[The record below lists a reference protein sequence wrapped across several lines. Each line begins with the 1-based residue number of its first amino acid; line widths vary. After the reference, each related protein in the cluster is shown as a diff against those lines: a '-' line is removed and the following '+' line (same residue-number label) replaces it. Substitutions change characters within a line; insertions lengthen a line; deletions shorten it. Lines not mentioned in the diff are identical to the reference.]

1 MTVLAIDQGTTS
13 TRAMLLMASGET
25 KVVKTIEHKQC
36 YPQAGWV
43 EHDPETLIQNLRS
56 CLNVGY
62 DFSAIGLA
70 NQGESCLAWHAQTKA
85 AICPII
91 VWQDNRTAPEIE
103 SLKQQGLEALV
114 KNKTGL
120 PLDSYFSASKLAWIM
135 QNVPAAKVL
144 LQQGN
149 LRLGTTDAF
158 FLDRLTG
165 NFVSDITTASRT
177 SLMNIDSGQWDV
189 QLCEL
194 FGVPIQAL
202 PKITSSTGDFGYV
215 EIMCAQDSKLDKAV
229 VSHKTH
235 KTVETKRVPIT
246 ASIVDQQASL
256 FGHHCRAKGDAKITF
271 GTGAFAMT
279 ITGEQVFRA
288 PQQGLLPTVAW
299 QFAGQAPIYAL
310 DGGVHCASSALNW
323 AKSLGLFSE
332 FSQINQF
339 DAPPAI
345 ERNLVFVPALTG
357 LACPHWD
364 RSAAGLWIG
373 LSLATSPLDMVQAIL
388 EGIALRA
395 SEVLQAMDEFTQLN
409 GAISIDGGMSANPY
423 FCQFLANVL
432 QREVCVPRCVEL
444 TAFGAAMLAK
454 KGKDPTAI
462 QSINSRQGIS
472 YQPLS
477 ISKSY
482 IATFNKAIERSK
494 NW

>member
-1 MTVLAIDQGTTS
+1 MTILAIDQGTTS
-13 TRAMLLMASGET
+13 TRAMLLTASGET
-25 KVVKTIEHKQC
+25 KVVKSIEHKQY
-36 YPQAGWV
+36 YPQSGWV
-43 EHDPETLIQNLRS
+43 EHDPETLIENLRS
-56 CLNVGY
+56 CLDIDY

-91 VWQDNRTAPEIE
+91 VWQDNRTEPAIE
-103 SLKQQGLEALV
+103 SLKQQGYEALV
-114 KNKTGL
+114 KDKTGL

-135 QNVPAAKVL
+135 QNVPAAKML

-158 FLDRLTG
+158 FLDSLTG
-165 NFVSDITTASRT
+165 HFVTDITTASRT
-177 SLMNIDSGQWDV
+177 SLMNIDSGQWDL

-202 PKITSSTGDFGYV
+202 PKITASTGDFGSV
-215 EIMCAQDSKLDKAV
+215 EITGKQDSKTEKAA
-229 VSHKTH
+229 SSHKNHKTH
-235 KTVETKRVPIT
+235 KSKRVPIT

-256 FGHHCRAKGDAKITF
+256 FGHHCKAQGDAKITF

-339 DAPPAI
+339 NAPPAI

-395 SEVLQAMDEFTQLN
+395 CEVLQAMAEFTQLN
-409 GAISIDGGMSANPY
+409 RAISIDGGMSANPY

-432 QREVCVPRCVEL
+432 QREVCVPTSAEL
-444 TAFGAAMLAK
+444 TALGTAMLAK
-454 KGKDPTAI
+454 KGRDPAAI
-462 QSINSRQGIS
+462 QCVNSRQGIR

-477 ISKSY
+477 TNNSY
-482 IATFNKAIERSK
+482 MATFNKAIERSK